1 MKRQRGTNTK
11 RFTLV
16 NRYGVHFFQYVT
28 CDQLTAKGQV
38 AVLSIW
44 DEGGCS
50 GRKCVNKRHVPAN
63 DARKHAKE
71 QLGKGMFW
79 KHEVDTARHLVFA
92 LRRAAG
98 TEELSY
104 DRMVGLGMLY

>member
-44 DEGGCS
+44 DEGCGS
-50 GRKCVNKRHVPAN
+50 ARKCVNKRHVPAN

-79 KHEVDTARHLVFA
+79 KHEVDTAQALVYA

-98 TEELSY
+98 TLDTSRKEMELQ
-104 DRMVGLGMLY
+104 GWFA